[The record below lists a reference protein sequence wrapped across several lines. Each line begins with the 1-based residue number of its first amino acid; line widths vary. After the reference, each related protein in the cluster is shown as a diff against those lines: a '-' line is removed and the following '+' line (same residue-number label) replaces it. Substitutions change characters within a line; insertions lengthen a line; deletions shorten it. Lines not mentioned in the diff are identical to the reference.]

1 MPAMQRLEKQ
11 AQDAIERAQKLLES
25 RPELNSVM
33 LELNEAYGLLET
45 ALNPDNDSDPRVEFS
60 YFIPQ
65 FYSMEDGE
73 DFLGRSETFQEAL
86 AVLEQVHASAID
98 LKDGVHREYSI
109 RCIPR
114 PSF

>member
-45 ALNPDNDSDPRVEFS
+45 ALSPGNDTDSRMEFEWFLPQVYSDKFGE
-60 YFIPQ
+60 
-65 FYSMEDGE
+65 E
-73 DFLGRSETFQEAL
+73 DFGARDTFYDAL
-86 AVLEQVHASAID
+86 AVLERIQAKANNLNDDVE
-98 LKDGVHREYSI
+98 REYLI
-109 RCIPR
+109 RCL
-114 PSF
+114 